1 MNIDNTL
8 HGISTPLELSVNS
21 QAFQATGFFYEVL
34 AQVDPNRKGYG
45 WIEVTDTW
53 IVSNR
58 HVFLTEINGKES
70 IPDSIT
76 FPLRNFADG
85 TIKWDTITLNHDALP
100 LLVYLVYYVVQLSL
114 RLASGLYLRRYPMP
128 KGTIAR
134 LMDRGFGFIKTEDGT
149 DLFFH
154 RNDLEGVE
162 FNTLSEGQEVEF
174 EKSQGRDNR
183 PSAVKVK
190 LVGTE
195 NSQDEA
201 GVEEESETS
210 KEEPEAGIAEEPEK

>member
-1 MNIDNTL
+1 M
-8 HGISTPLELSVNS
+8 
-21 QAFQATGFFYEVL
+21 A
-34 AQVDPNRKGYG
+34 
-45 WIEVTDTW
+45 
-53 IVSNR
+53 
-58 HVFLTEINGKES
+58 
-70 IPDSIT
+70 
-76 FPLRNFADG
+76 
-85 TIKWDTITLNHDALP
+85 
-100 LLVYLVYYVVQLSL
+100 
-114 RLASGLYLRRYPMP
+114 

-154 RNDLEGVE
+154 RNELDGVE
-162 FNTLSEGQEVEF
+162 FNSLSQGQEVEF
-174 EKSQGRDNR
+174 EKGQGRDGR
-183 PSAVKVK
+183 PAAVKVK